1 MTPTEQIFAHLDEQR
16 QRLLSVSPDYAAV
29 TVESYG
35 SPAYSTRKVF
45 VSTAESGITYGTD
58 IAQTVDAHLAK
69 LADNTPAARAIKLRE
84 QAAALISQAEELE
97 L

>member
-1 MTPTEQIFAHLDEQR
+1 MTTSEIFTYLDEQR
-16 QRLLSVSPDYAAV
+16 QRLLAVSPGYALI

-35 SPAYSTRKVF
+35 SANYQTHKIM
-45 VSTAESGITYGTD
+45 VSTTEDGITYGTD
-58 IAQTVDAHLAK
+58 IEQAVTDHLAK
-69 LADNTPAARAIKLRE
+69 LADNAPSARAARLRE